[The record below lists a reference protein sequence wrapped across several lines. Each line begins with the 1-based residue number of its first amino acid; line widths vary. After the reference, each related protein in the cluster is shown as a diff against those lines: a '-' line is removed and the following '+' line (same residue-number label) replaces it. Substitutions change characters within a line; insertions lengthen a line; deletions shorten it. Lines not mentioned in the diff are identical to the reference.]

1 MSPNNLTCRYHDV
14 NTNTKNI
21 NLFSYENELKL
32 VKDTYDNYKKNIIF
46 ETYNI
51 NFGSYFIHNTK
62 IAFSTLDGIHF
73 MYISSSYHHT
83 NFGLQNGSK
92 DEYYKNPEDNDIVK
106 TDDRD
111 VFVIYKSIKFKVIL
125 KAIIL
130 DLKLLMVITN

>member
-1 MSPNNLTCRYHDV
+1 MNGI

-32 VKDTYDNYKKNIIF
+32 VKDTYDNYKKNIIV

-51 NFGSYFIHNTK
+51 NFGSYFIHNPK

-83 NFGLQNGSK
+83 NFGFNKIGSK

-106 TDDRD
+106 TDRHLGY
-111 VFVIYKSIKFKVIL
+111 FSSWKYTSL
-125 KAIIL
+125 
-130 DLKLLMVITN
+130 